1 MGYWVQ
7 VRRSWIQIHFKS
19 EIIISKHET
28 NSNDPHE
35 ICCAFHR
42 AGQNANDKKK
52 VKSLIL
58 TNASKQLEIGGT
70 GEC

>member
-28 NSNDPHE
+28 NPNDPDE

-52 VKSLIL
+52 EKRDWGIKGLGNLGIV
-58 TNASKQLEIGGT
+58 
-70 GEC
+70 